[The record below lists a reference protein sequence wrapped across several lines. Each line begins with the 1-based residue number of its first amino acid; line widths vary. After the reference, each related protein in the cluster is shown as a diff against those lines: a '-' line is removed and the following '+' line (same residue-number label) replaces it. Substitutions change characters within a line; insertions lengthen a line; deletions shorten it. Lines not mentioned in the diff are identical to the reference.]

1 MGSRVR
7 QEQTKSGA
15 WSLRQPASPGQ
26 DGWGLQL
33 WRHEEDLSL
42 GTSNTQGDGS
52 SGPALS
58 GSWVPEEEEG
68 DYVLIADWRQLDP
81 NQDSPVLPAGT

>member
-15 WSLRQPASPGQ
+15 LSHRQPASWARM
-26 DGWGLQL
+26 DGGFSFADMK
-33 WRHEEDLSL
+33 RTSL

-52 SGPALS
+52 SGPTLS
-58 GSWVPEEEEG
+58 GSWVLG
-68 DYVLIADWRQLDP
+68 R
-81 NQDSPVLPAGT
+81 GRR